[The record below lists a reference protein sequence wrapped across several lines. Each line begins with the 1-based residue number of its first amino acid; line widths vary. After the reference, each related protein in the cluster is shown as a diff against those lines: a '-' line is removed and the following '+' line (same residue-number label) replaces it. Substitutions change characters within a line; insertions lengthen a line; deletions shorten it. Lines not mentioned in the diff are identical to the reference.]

1 MEFSNERPI
10 YLQIMDLIIQQILS
24 KQLLPGAKI
33 PAVRSLALELE
44 TNPNTVQRA
53 LQELERETILYTQR
67 GKGRFVTE
75 NQELLARLAA
85 NQRKELMEEYLK
97 KMQEIGIEPKA
108 ALQQL
113 QTYIEGGNS

>member
-44 TNPNTVQRA
+44 TNPNTC
-53 LQELERETILYTQR
+53 LLYTSPSPR
-67 GKGRFVTE
+67 DTR
-75 NQELLARLAA
+75 
-85 NQRKELMEEYLK
+85 
-97 KMQEIGIEPKA
+97 
-108 ALQQL
+108 
-113 QTYIEGGNS
+113 

>member
-24 KQLLPGAKI
+24 QQLLPGEKI

-75 NQELLARLAA
+75 NQELLDRLAA
-85 NQRKELMEEYLK
+85 NQRQEIIAEYLK
-97 KMQEIGIEPKA
+97 KMQEIGIEA
-108 ALQQL
+108 SGALAQL
-113 QTYIEGGNS
+113 QSYIEGEEA